1 MKKGRSRFRWAGIL
15 MGIGMVAIC
24 GISAQGIEAL
34 GGKRTERADVIT
46 IDTLHAFGDL
56 ERPDVVFLHDQH
68 TDALEKQGK
77 SCDTCHLSEKRF
89 KMVPDTLESAIK
101 RVDHL
106 SPKFKRLKDEGRQEV
121 MDIYHDECIGCHN
134 RTADEGHESGPVTCG
149 ECHREDPP
157 AMSNRADMGMDR
169 SLHYRHVKAQE
180 KKCELC
186 HHKYDALKDKLYYA
200 KGEEGTCRYCH
211 EEQTEENRISMR
223 LASHIACL
231 DCHRKTMEKEKVAG
245 PVRCSGCHHPEMQEK
260 IEKVDPVPRMERN
273 QPDALI
279 VKISEGGEA
288 GAPEN
293 NRMAA
298 VPFDH
303 KAHEIYND
311 TCRVCHHEE
320 MKTCSSC
327 HSLLDTKTEGS
338 VNLAQ
343 AMHQLRTDTSCIGC
357 HAEQQEAK
365 ECAGC
370 HGFMAKHRKQPDA
383 FCKTCHMTPVEE
395 LQKETTPEAM
405 TAMAQ
410 AQLAARQSVDGTY
423 DLADIPETVTMGVM
437 AKDYEP
443 AKMPH
448 RKIVT
453 SMLKKIEG
461 NKLAAH
467 FHQEKGTFCQGC
479 HHNAPP
485 SKKPPRCSSCHGKP
499 FDPLRPDMP
508 GLKAIY
514 HDQCIGCHDRMGVEK
529 PAAVDCISCH
539 KEKTK

>member
-15 MGIGMVAIC
+15 AAVVLISIGGM
-24 GISAQGIEAL
+24 SARGIEVL
-34 GGKRTERADVIT
+34 GEKKTERADVIV

-106 SPKFKRLKDEGRQEV
+106 SPKFKRLKDQGRKEV
-121 MDIYHDECIGCHN
+121 MEIYHDECIGCHN
-134 RTADEGHESGPVTCG
+134 RMADEGHESGPVTCG
-149 ECHREDPP
+149 ECHQAEPP
-157 AMSNRADMGMDR
+157 AVSNRAPMGMDQ

-186 HHKYDALKDKLYYA
+186 HHKYDEIRDKLYYA

-211 EEQTEENRISMR
+211 KEETEENRISMR
-223 LASHIACL
+223 LASHISCL
-231 DCHRKTMEKEKVAG
+231 ECHREVLKKEEVAG
-245 PVRCSGCHHPEMQEK
+245 PVRCSGCHDPEMQQK
-260 IEKVDPVPRMERN
+260 IEKLDTIPRMERN
-273 QPDALI
+273 QPDAVI
-279 VKISEGGEA
+279 VKIREGGEA
-288 GAPEN
+288 AGPVE

-303 KAHEIYND
+303 KAHETYND
-311 TCRVCHHEE
+311 TCRVCHHEA
-320 MKTCSSC
+320 MTTCSSC
-327 HSLLDTKTEGS
+327 HTLLDTKTDNM

-357 HAEQQEAK
+357 HTEQQEAP

-383 FCKTCHMTPVEE
+383 FCKTCHMTPVDE
-395 LQKETTPEAM
+395 LEQALTPEAM
-405 TAMAQ
+405 EAVAQ
-410 AQLAARQSVDGTY
+410 TRLAARTPVEGTY
-423 DLADIPETVTMGVM
+423 EMADIPETVSIGVM
-437 AKDYEP
+437 AEDYEP
-443 AKMPH
+443 AEMPH

-453 SMLKKIEG
+453 SMLKKIDG
-461 NKLAAH
+461 NKLAAY
-467 FHQEKGTFCQGC
+467 FHQEKGTFCTGC

-485 SKKPPRCSSCHGKP
+485 AKKPPKCASCHGKP

-514 HDQCIGCHDRMGVEK
+514 HDQCIGCHNRMGVEK
-529 PAAVDCISCH
+529 PAAVDCIACH
-539 KEKTK
+539 KEKKQ